1 MMTGPDRF
9 LNRELSWLEYSRR
22 VLAQAEDA
30 SRPLL
35 ERVKFV
41 AIFSRN
47 LDEFFQVRV
56 ANLQDEV
63 EAGLGAIS
71 PDGRTPQA
79 QLREIRERVLELS
92 FAAQELFRGQLLP
105 ALAASGIQ
113 LVSWDELEPEE
124 RLALAARFEAE
135 LHPVLVPLAVDP
147 AHPFPYV
154 SDLSLNVGAVL
165 RRPADGSR
173 RFARVK
179 VPPFTRR
186 LWRADGERFVT
197 VEQVIR
203 AHLPRLFPEDEV
215 QGAGYF
221 RVTRDADL
229 ELRER
234 ESVDLRQDVEAG
246 LRRRMRGSDAVR
258 METSVA
264 LDPGVRD
271 PLMRALQL
279 APDEVY
285 ESPWLDLG
293 DLTELEE
300 LDRPDLKDPVWAPQP
315 LAGLRS
321 DDPEA
326 LFARLRRG
334 DVLVHHPYESFEGS
348 VEGFLRAAARDP
360 AVRVLMSTIYRTGG
374 SESGIVHALEGAASR
389 GKQVVVLIELKARFD
404 EAANLERARGLERA
418 GAHVI
423 YGVVGLKT
431 HAKIALVVREEEG
444 GLRRYCHIGTG
455 NYNPVTARSYEDLG
469 LLTAAPALCGDV
481 AELFGRLTSGS
492 GSRRYERLLV
502 APETLRRGIL
512 ERIEREARAPDGHV
526 VAKLNNLADPEIIDA
541 LYAASRAGA
550 RIDLVVRSICC
561 LRPGLPGL
569 SEHVHV
575 RSILGRFLEH
585 SRLFRFGSAARGL
598 EYWMG
603 SSDLMT
609 RNLDL
614 RVEALVP
621 IDDPALRARL
631 EELLAL
637 YLHPDTD
644 AWVLASDGSWKR
656 SGGSLDIQQRL
667 CRTHSAASEMGR
679 A

>member
-1 MMTGPDRF
+1 MSHGPDRF
-9 LNRELSWLEYSRR
+9 LNRELSWLDFTRR

-35 ERVKFV
+35 ERLKFV

-56 ANLQDEV
+56 AGLQDEV
-63 EAGLGAIS
+63 EAGIGAIV
-71 PDGRTPQA
+71 PDGRTPQG

-92 FAAQELFRGQLLP
+92 AGAQELFRGQLLP
-105 ALAASGIQ
+105 ALSAAGIQ
-113 LVSWDELEPEE
+113 LIGWDDLSPEE
-124 RLALAARFEAE
+124 CLELSARFEAE
-135 LHPVLVPLAVDP
+135 LHPVLVPLAVDT

-165 RRPADGSR
+165 RRPADNSR

-179 VPPFTRR
+179 VPPFATRF
-186 LWRADGERFVT
+186 WRANGERFVP

-203 AHLPRLFPEDEV
+203 AHLARLFPEDEV
-215 QGAGYF
+215 HASGYF

-234 ESVDLRQDVEAG
+234 DSGDLMKDVEAG

-258 METSVA
+258 METSPG
-264 LDPGVRD
+264 LDRGVRD
-271 PLMRALQL
+271 VLMRELQL
-279 APDEVY
+279 EGDEVY
-285 ESPWLDLG
+285 EASWLDLG
-293 DLTELEE
+293 DLMEIAE
-300 LDRPDLKDPVWAPQP
+300 LDRPDLKLPLWTPQP
-315 LAGLRS
+315 VPGLRT

-326 LFARLRRG
+326 LFARLRRA
-334 DVLVHHPYESFEGS
+334 DVLVHHPYDSFEGS

-374 SESGIVHALEGAASR
+374 PESGIVSALEGAAAR

-418 GAHVI
+418 GAHVM

-431 HAKIALVVREEEG
+431 HAKIALVVREEED

-469 LLTAAPALCGDV
+469 LLTAAPSLCRDV

-502 APETLRRGIL
+502 APESLRRGML
-512 ERIEREARAPDGHV
+512 DRIEREARAQDGRI

-541 LYAASRAGA
+541 LYTASRAGVE
-550 RIDLVVRSICC
+550 IDLVVRSICC

-569 SEHVHV
+569 SERIRV
-575 RSILGRFLEH
+575 RSVLGRFLEH
-585 SRLFRFGSAARGL
+585 SRVFRFGSAARGY
-598 EYWMG
+598 EYWLG
-603 SSDLMT
+603 SADLMT

-621 IDDPALRARL
+621 IEDPVLRGRL

-637 YLHPDTD
+637 YLHPDAD
-644 AWVLASDGSWKR
+644 AWELDASGAWKR
-656 SGGSLDIQQRL
+656 SGGSLDLQRRL
-667 CRTHSAASEMGR
+667 CHAALAELR
-679 A
+679 

>member
-1 MMTGPDRF
+1 VTSGPDRF
-9 LNRELSWLEYSRR
+9 LNRELSWLEFTRR

-35 ERVKFV
+35 ERIKFV

-56 ANLQDEV
+56 AGLQDEV
-63 EAGLGAIS
+63 EAGVGAIS

-92 FAAQELFRGQLLP
+92 ASGSALFRNELLP
-105 ALAASGIQ
+105 ALAAAGIQ
-113 LVSWDELEPEE
+113 LVGWDELEPEE
-124 RLALAARFEAE
+124 RVALAARFEAE

-147 AHPFPYV
+147 VHPFPYV

-165 RRPADGSR
+165 RRPGDGTR

-179 VPPFTRR
+179 VPPFASRF
-186 LWRADGERFVT
+186 WRADGERFVP

-203 AHLPRLFPEDEV
+203 AHLARLFPEDEV
-215 QGAGYF
+215 IAAGYF

-234 ESVDLRQDVEAG
+234 ETLDLVKDVEAG

-258 METSVA
+258 METSLE
-264 LDPGVRD
+264 LDAAVRT
-271 PLMRALQL
+271 PLMQALQL
-279 APDEVY
+279 ENDEVY
-285 ESPWLDLG
+285 ESEWLDLG
-293 DLTELEE
+293 DLFELVE
-300 LDRPDLKDPVWAPQP
+300 LDRPELKDPVWTPQP
-315 LAGLRS
+315 VPGLRT
-321 DDPEA
+321 DDPEV

-360 AVRVLMSTIYRTGG
+360 ATRVLMSTIYRTGG

-418 GAHVI
+418 GAHVM

-431 HAKIALVVREEEG
+431 HAKVALVVREEEG

-469 LLTAAPALCGDV
+469 LLTASPALCSDV

-492 GSRRYERLLV
+492 GSRRYSRLLV
-502 APETLRRGIL
+502 APEHLRRGLI
-512 ERIEREARAPDGHV
+512 ERIEREARAPDGRIV
-526 VAKLNNLADPEIIDA
+526 CKLNNLADPEIIDA
-541 LYAASRAGA
+541 LYAASRAGVE
-550 RIDLVVRSICC
+550 IDLVVRSICC
-561 LRPGLPGL
+561 LRPNVPGL
-569 SEHVHV
+569 SERIRV
-575 RSILGRFLEH
+575 RSLLGRFLEH
-585 SRLFRFGSAARGL
+585 SRVFRFGSEARGY
-598 EYWMG
+598 EYWIG
-603 SSDLMT
+603 SADLMT

-621 IDDPALRARL
+621 IDDPALRTRV

-644 AWVLASDGSWKR
+644 AWELSADGSWKR
-656 SGGSLDIQQRL
+656 TRGSMDVQHRL
-667 CRTHSAASEMGR
+667 CRGHAAEHAR

>member
-1 MMTGPDRF
+1 VTSAPDRF
-9 LNRELSWLEYSRR
+9 LNRELSWLEFTRR

-56 ANLQDEV
+56 AGLQDQV

-92 FAAQELFRGQLLP
+92 ASAQELFRGQILP

-113 LVSWDELEPEE
+113 LVGWDDLAPEE
-124 RLALAARFEAE
+124 RVMLAARFEAE

-165 RRPADGSR
+165 RRPGDGSQ

-179 VPPFTRR
+179 VPPFAARF
-186 LWRADGERFVT
+186 WRADGERFVP

-215 QGAGYF
+215 LAAGYF

-234 ESVDLRQDVEAG
+234 ESIDLVKDVEAG

-258 METSVA
+258 METSAA
-264 LDPGVRD
+264 LHPGVRE

-279 APDEVY
+279 EPEEVY

-293 DLTELEE
+293 DLFEIVE
-300 LDRPDLKDPVWAPQP
+300 LDRPDLKDAQWTPQP
-315 LAGLRS
+315 VAGLRV
-321 DDPEA
+321 DDASA

-374 SESGIVHALEGAASR
+374 SESGIVNALEGAAAR

-404 EAANLERARGLERA
+404 EAANLERARALERS
-418 GAHVI
+418 GAHVM
-423 YGVVGLKT
+423 YGLVGLKM
-431 HAKIALVVREEEG
+431 HAKVALVVREEEG

-469 LLTAAPALCGDV
+469 LLTASPALCRDV

-502 APETLRRGIL
+502 APEALRRGML
-512 ERIEREARAPDGHV
+512 ERIEREARASDGRI
-526 VAKLNNLADPEIIDA
+526 VAKLNNLADPEIMDA

-550 RIDLVVRSICC
+550 EIDLVVRSICC

-569 SEHVHV
+569 SERIRV

-585 SRLFRFGSAARGL
+585 SRFFRFGSPARGY
-598 EYWMG
+598 EYWIG
-603 SSDLMT
+603 SADLMT

-621 IDDPALRARL
+621 IEDPALRGRL
-631 EELLAL
+631 EELIAL

-644 AWVLASDGSWKR
+644 AWELGGDGAWKR
-656 SGGSLDIQQRL
+656 SGGGVDLQQRL
-667 CRTHSAASEMGR
+667 CRLHGAGG
-679 A
+679 

>member
-1 MMTGPDRF
+1 VTHGPDRF
-9 LNRELSWLEYSRR
+9 LNRELSWLEFTRR

-56 ANLQDEV
+56 AGLQDEV
-63 EAGLGAIS
+63 EAGIGAIV
-71 PDGRTPQA
+71 PDGRTPQG
-79 QLREIRERVLELS
+79 QLREIRERVLELTAS
-92 FAAQELFRGQLLP
+92 AQELFRGQILP

-113 LVSWDELEPEE
+113 LVGWEDLAPEE
-124 RLALAARFEAE
+124 RVGLAARFEAE

-179 VPPFTRR
+179 VPPFAVRF
-186 LWRADGERFVT
+186 WRADGERFVP

-203 AHLPRLFPEDEV
+203 AHLARLFPEDEV
-215 QGAGYF
+215 VAAGYF

-234 ESVDLRQDVEAG
+234 ESSDLVKDLEAG

-258 METSVA
+258 METSSA
-264 LDPGVRD
+264 LDPAVRD
-271 PLMRALQL
+271 LLMRELQL
-279 APDEVY
+279 EPDEVY
-285 ESPWLDLG
+285 ESAWLDLG
-293 DLTELEE
+293 DLMEIAD
-300 LDRPDLKDPVWAPQP
+300 LDRPDLKDPVWTPQP
-315 LAGLRS
+315 VAGLRT
-321 DDPEA
+321 DDPQA

-374 SESGIVHALEGAASR
+374 SESGIVHALEGAAAR

-418 GAHVI
+418 GAHVM
-423 YGVVGLKT
+423 YGVMGLKT
-431 HAKIALVVREEEG
+431 HAKVALVVREEEG

-469 LLTAAPALCGDV
+469 LLTASPALCRDV

-502 APETLRRGIL
+502 APENLRRGML
-512 ERIEREARAPDGHV
+512 ERIEREARAPDGRI
-526 VAKLNNLADPEIIDA
+526 VAKMNNLADPEIIDA
-541 LYAASRAGA
+541 LYAASRAGVE
-550 RIDLVVRSICC
+550 IDLVVRSICC
-561 LRPGLPGL
+561 LRPGLPAL
-569 SEHVHV
+569 SERIRV

-585 SRLFRFGSAARGL
+585 SRVLRFGSAARGY
-598 EYWMG
+598 EYWLG
-603 SSDLMT
+603 SADLMT

-621 IDDPALRARL
+621 IEEPALRGRL
-631 EELLAL
+631 EELLEL
-637 YLHPDTD
+637 YLHPDVD
-644 AWVLASDGSWKR
+644 AWLLDASGAWKR
-656 SGGSLDIQQRL
+656 SGGSLDLQRRL
-667 CRTHSAASEMGR
+667 CQNALAEAGR
-679 A
+679 G

>member
-1 MMTGPDRF
+1 MHGPERF
-9 LNRELSWLEYSRR
+9 LNRELSWLDFTRR
-22 VLAQAEDA
+22 VLAQAEEP

-35 ERVKFV
+35 ERLKFV

-56 ANLQDEV
+56 AGLQDEV
-63 EAGLGAIS
+63 EAGIGAIA
-71 PDGRTPQA
+71 PDGRTPQG
-79 QLREIRERVLELS
+79 QLRDIRERVLELTS
-92 FAAQELFRGQLLP
+92 TAQDLFRGQLLP

-113 LVSWDELEPEE
+113 IVGWDLLSPEE
-124 RLALAARFEAE
+124 AQKLSARFEAE

-165 RRPADGSR
+165 LRPADGTR

-179 VPPFTRR
+179 VPPFAARF
-186 LWRADGERFVT
+186 WRANGERFVP

-203 AHLPRLFPEDEV
+203 AHLHRLFPEDEV
-215 QGAGYF
+215 LAAGYF
-221 RVTRDADL
+221 RITRDADL

-234 ESVDLRQDVEAG
+234 DSGDLMKDVEAG

-258 METSVA
+258 IETSPG
-264 LDPGVRD
+264 LDRSVRD
-271 PLMRALQL
+271 LLMRELQL
-279 APDEVY
+279 EPAEAY
-285 ESPWLDLG
+285 EWEWLDLG
-293 DLTELEE
+293 DLMEIVELE
-300 LDRPDLKDPVWAPQP
+300 RPDLKLAPWTPQP
-315 LAGLRS
+315 VAGLRT
-321 DDPEA
+321 DDPDA
-326 LFARLRRG
+326 LFARMRRG

-374 SESGIVHALEGAASR
+374 SESGIVHALEGAAAR

-418 GAHVI
+418 GAHVM
-423 YGVVGLKT
+423 YGVIGLKT
-431 HAKIALVVREEEG
+431 HAKIALVVREEAD

-469 LLTAAPALCGDV
+469 FLTADPALCRDV

-492 GSRRYERLLV
+492 GARHYERLLV
-502 APETLRRGIL
+502 APETLRRGML
-512 ERIEREARAPDGHV
+512 ERIAREAREPDGRI
-526 VAKLNNLADPEIIDA
+526 VAKINNLADAEIIDA

-550 RIDLVVRSICC
+550 EVDLVVRSICC

-569 SEHVHV
+569 SDRIRV
-575 RSILGRFLEH
+575 RSVLGRFLEH
-585 SRLFRFGSAARGL
+585 SRIYRFGSAARGY
-598 EYWMG
+598 EYWLG
-603 SSDLMT
+603 SADLMT

-621 IDDPALRARL
+621 IDDAGLRSRL

-637 YLHPDTD
+637 YLHPDLD
-644 AWVLASDGSWKR
+644 AWVLDASGAWKR
-656 SGGSLDIQQRL
+656 SGGSIDLQRRL
-667 CRTHSAASEMGR
+667 CHTALAEIR

>member
-1 MMTGPDRF
+1 MTHGPDRF
-9 LNRELSWLEYSRR
+9 LNRELSWLEFTRR

-35 ERVKFV
+35 ERLKFV

-56 ANLQDEV
+56 AGLQDEV
-63 EAGLGAIS
+63 EAGIGAIV
-71 PDGRTPQA
+71 PDGRTPQG
-79 QLREIRERVLELS
+79 QLREIRERVLELTS
-92 FAAQELFRGQLLP
+92 AAQDLFRGQLLP
-105 ALAASGIQ
+105 ALSASGIQ
-113 LVSWDELEPEE
+113 LVGWEDLEAEE
-124 RLALAARFEAE
+124 RIELAARFEAE
-135 LHPVLVPLAVDP
+135 LHPVLVPLAVDTS
-147 AHPFPYV
+147 HPFPYV

-165 RRPADGSR
+165 MRPADGSK

-179 VPPFTRR
+179 VPPFTARF
-186 LWRADGERFVT
+186 WRADGERFVP

-203 AHLPRLFPEDEV
+203 AHLARLFPEDEV
-215 QGAGYF
+215 MAAGFF
-221 RVTRDADL
+221 RITRDADL

-234 ESVDLRQDVEAG
+234 ESGDLSKDVEAG

-258 METSVA
+258 METSPG
-264 LDPGVRD
+264 LDRGVRD
-271 PLMRALQL
+271 LLMRELQL
-279 APDEVY
+279 EAEEAY
-285 ESPWLDLG
+285 EAPWLDLG
-293 DLTELEE
+293 DLMEIAD
-300 LDRPDLKDPVWAPQP
+300 LDRPDLKLPVWTPQP
-315 LAGLRS
+315 VAGLRT
-321 DDPEA
+321 DHPQA
-326 LFARLRRG
+326 LFERLRRG

-374 SESGIVHALEGAASR
+374 SESGIVNALEGAAAR

-431 HAKIALVVREEEG
+431 HAKIALVVREEEE

-455 NYNPVTARSYEDLG
+455 NYNPVTARTYEDLG
-469 LLTAAPALCGDV
+469 LLTAEPSVCRDV

-502 APETLRRGIL
+502 APEALRRGML
-512 ERIEREARAPDGHV
+512 DRIAREGRAPDGHL
-526 VAKLNNLADPEIIDA
+526 VAKMNNLADPEIIDA
-541 LYAASRAGA
+541 LYAASRSGA

-569 SEHVHV
+569 SERIRV
-575 RSILGRFLEH
+575 RSVLGRFLEH
-585 SRLFRFGSAARGL
+585 SRVFRFGSQARGY
-598 EYWMG
+598 EYWIG
-603 SSDLMT
+603 SADLMT

-621 IDDPALRARL
+621 IEDPVLRGRI

-637 YLHPDTD
+637 YLHPDVD
-644 AWVLASDGSWKR
+644 AWELDASGAWKR
-656 SGGSLDIQQRL
+656 SGGEVDLQRRL
-667 CRTHSAASEMGR
+667 CHSALAEIR
-679 A
+679 